1 MLHSCQGDSRYRQ
14 PSPRFCLPAER
25 QEAAHVKLSRRPR
38 GSSRAGATEIV
49 PPEDA
54 ANLDL
59 ARQTIVLRAGNRE
72 REFTQ
77 GRVIIGRSRDVDF
90 RIDDPNVSRRHAAV
104 FWSEGRIVVEDL
116 DSTNGTMV
124 NGYPVSSTAIRTG
137 DKIVIGDCH
146 ITVETR

>member
-1 MLHSCQGDSRYRQ
+1 
-14 PSPRFCLPAER
+14 
-25 QEAAHVKLSRRPR
+25 
-38 GSSRAGATEIV
+38 V